1 MPNTNVLRTVNLKW
15 SERLGVFTLSLW
27 LLSFAFSQT
36 HTVVPGDT
44 LAALA
49 ARYDVSVSNLMQ
61 LNNLSTTVIRV
72 GQTLQ
77 LPSVGVPGF
86 PPSFRGHTV
95 TAGETWR
102 GIATRY
108 DLDIA
113 TLEAVNPNLTPGA
126 SLLPGGT
133 LIIPPQR
140 GVLTTLD
147 VGQNLL
153 GLALEYGLSP
163 RELIRLNGFTDAS
176 SLVAGQRVFL
186 PARALTSTGLTSAP
200 NEELSTSTP
209 ASTTERRAQLQAQS
223 VQLVSRA
230 PQLLR
235 FYEPPAQNYIW
246 PLARKGRISSRFG
259 RRNISVRGNTF
270 HAGVDIAAPPGTP
283 ILAVQ
288 DGVVTRSGWGGSY
301 GYVVYVE
308 HPNGAQTRYAHM
320 RRIAVRSGQRVQ
332 QGDVLGEVGSTGAST
347 GPHLH
352 FELRF
357 NGYAADPLGYLE
369 R

>member
-1 MPNTNVLRTVNLKW
+1 M
-15 SERLGVFTLSLW
+15 RLNG
-27 LLSFAFSQT
+27 
-36 HTVVPGDT
+36 
-44 LAALA
+44 
-49 ARYDVSVSNLMQ
+49 
-61 LNNLSTTVIRV
+61 LNSTVIRV

-77 LPSVGVPGF
+77 LPNTSVPGL
-86 PPSFRGHTV
+86 PPSFKVHTV
-95 TAGETWR
+95 GAGETWAS
-102 GIATRY
+102 IATRY
-108 DLDIA
+108 DLDVA

-140 GVLTTLD
+140 GVLTTLEA
-147 VGQNLL
+147 GQNLL

-163 RELIRLNGFTDAS
+163 KELIKLNGFTDAS
-176 SLVAGQRVFL
+176 SLAAGQRVFL
-186 PARALTSTGLTSAP
+186 PARALSTTRLTSAP
-200 NEELSTSTP
+200 NEELPTSAP

-235 FYEPPAQNYIW
+235 NYKPPAQNYIW
-246 PLARKGRISSRFG
+246 PLSRKGRVSSRFG

-301 GYVVYVE
+301 GYVVYLE

-320 RRIAVRSGQRVQ
+320 RRVAVSRGQRVQ

>member
-1 MPNTNVLRTVNLKW
+1 MGFPSALL
-15 SERLGVFTLSLW
+15 LFF
-27 LLSFAFSQT
+27 LLSAAFAQT
-36 HTVVPGDT
+36 HTVVSGDT

-49 ARYDVSVSNLMQ
+49 QRYGTSVDDLTR
-61 LNNLSTTVIRV
+61 LNNLNSTVIRV

-77 LPSVGVPGF
+77 VSGQLPGATIPGM
-86 PPSFRGHTV
+86 PPSFKIHTV
-95 TAGETWR
+95 RAEETWAS
-102 GIATRY
+102 IATRY
-108 DLDIA
+108 TLDVA

-126 SLLPGGT
+126 PLLPGGT
-133 LIIPPQR
+133 LAISPER
-140 GVLTTLD
+140 GALVTLEA
-147 VGQNLL
+147 GQSLL
-153 GLALEYGLSP
+153 GLALENDLSP
-163 RELIRLNGFTDAS
+163 GELVRLNGFRDAPN
-176 SLVAGQRVFL
+176 LEEGQQVFIPTRTPQAFAAPRA
-186 PARALTSTGLTSAP
+186 PATSASGRS
-200 NEELSTSTP
+200 EL
-209 ASTTERRAQLQAQS
+209 RAQSLQ
-223 VQLVSRA
+223 LISRA

-235 FYEPPAQNYIW
+235 GYEPPAQNYIW
-246 PLARKGRISSRFG
+246 PLSRKGRISSRFG
-259 RRNISVRGNTF
+259 RRNISVRGNTY

-283 ILAVQ
+283 IRAVQ
-288 DGVVTRSGWGGSY
+288 DGVVTRSSWGGSY

-320 RRIAVRSGQRVQ
+320 RRIAVPRGQRVQ